1 MSQAAQPPKNPG
13 VAAVLGFFFPG
24 IGQIYNGQFL
34 KGIAFLGIDA
44 ANALLMLVWIGFLTA
59 PLFALFSA
67 WDAYRSAEAHNRR
80 LAEQAGPKG
89 ANGAVQNP

>member
-1 MSQAAQPPKNPG
+1 MSQAAQPPKSPG

-34 KGIAFLGIDA
+34 KGIVFLGIDA
-44 ANALLMLVWIGFLTA
+44 ANALLMLIWIGFLTA
-59 PLFALFSA
+59 PLFMLFSA

-89 ANGAVQNP
+89 ADGAVQNP